1 MSGHHHAHH
10 SHHTHR
16 THRTRRSRRSE
27 ERSLR
32 RYLPALLALAAGL
45 AALLFLLF
53 GPVGKQEQGPDSS
66 RGESVVI
73 NGVKCRP
80 KSNLSTY
87 LVMGIDDT
95 GEVTDEYTYGGQA
108 DVLLVLVVDK
118 VHQTWQQLAINRNT
132 MTEVHSYDE
141 DGEDVGTSRVQISY
155 AHMAGDGG
163 TFSCENTVR
172 AVSDLLMGQHIDG
185 YVSMNMDCVS
195 VLNNLAGGVTVTVVD
210 DFSQADPS
218 LERGATLRLT
228 DEQAYTFV
236 RGRMSVGD
244 GTNESRM
251 RRQAAFLNGLRA
263 NMMELALE
271 DEGYPLR
278 AYNTMKPYITT
289 DLTDQDFTNL
299 AAALVQ
305 STFAG
310 EVSISGSIGM
320 DDFEQATFEPDQ
332 DSLGEAVIE
341 LFYNRES

>member
-1 MSGHHHAHH
+1 MSGHHRHSSRSHH
-10 SHHTHR
+10 SHHSHR
-16 THRTRRSRRSE
+16 SGRSE

-32 RYLPALLALAAGL
+32 RYLPAVLVLAAGL
-45 AALLFLLF
+45 LVLLFLLF
-53 GPVGKQEQGPDSS
+53 GPVGKQEQGPDSG

-80 KSNLSTY
+80 RQNLSTY

-95 GEVTDEYTYGGQA
+95 GESTDEFTYGGQA
-108 DVLLVLVVDK
+108 DVLLVLVADK
-118 VHQTWQQLAINRNT
+118 AHQTWQQLAINRNT
-132 MTEVHSYDE
+132 LTDIHYYDE
-141 DGEDVGTSRVQISY
+141 DGEDMGTTRVQISY
-155 AHMAGDGG
+155 SHMVGDGG
-163 TFSCENTVR
+163 TLSCENTVR
-172 AVSDLLMGQHIDG
+172 AVSDLLMGQKIDG
-185 YVSMNMDCVS
+185 YVSVNMDCVG

-251 RRQAAFLNGLRA
+251 RRQSAFLSGLRA
-263 NMMELALE
+263 NMTELALE

-278 AYNTMKPYITT
+278 AYNTMKPYMTT

-299 AAALVQ
+299 AGVLVQ

-332 DSLGEAVIE
+332 DSLAEAVIE